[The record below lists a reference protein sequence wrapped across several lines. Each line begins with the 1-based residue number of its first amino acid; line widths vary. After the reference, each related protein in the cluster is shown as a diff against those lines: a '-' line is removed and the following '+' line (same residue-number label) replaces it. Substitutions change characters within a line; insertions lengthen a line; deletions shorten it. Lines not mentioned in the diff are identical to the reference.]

1 MAIQDCSMTQDLQD
15 QIFSLQQTIQ
25 SLEQERRDLAMHPLL
40 PPEDAPPAVIVEAYR
55 AQARASAEQAAEIKG
70 IDDAIAALQLQLRQK
85 RALVGHYREHQRDP
99 LREEIEQ
106 AKAKAEHYAE
116 RINELSGELIVEVRA
131 LKVIADQLSPLYW
144 QYEGKPFITGFKRVT
159 VPHVRSDG
167 AVWNVVN
174 RVV

>member
-1 MAIQDCSMTQDLQD
+1 MTYDLQE
-15 QIFSLQQTIQ
+15 QILSLQRTIQ
-25 SLEQERRDLAMHPLL
+25 RLEKERRDLAVQPLL
-40 PPEDAPPAVIVEAYR
+40 PPEDASPDAIVEAYR
-55 AQARASAEQAAEIKG
+55 RQARASAEQAAELKG
-70 IDDAIAALQLQLRQK
+70 IDDAISALQLQLRQK
-85 RALVGHYREHQRDP
+85 RALVGHYREQQRDP
-99 LREEIEQ
+99 LQEEIEQ

-116 RINELSGELIVEVRA
+116 RINELSGELMGEVRA
-131 LKVIADQLSPLYW
+131 LKEIADQLSPLYW